1 MKNRLTQKLKDEK
14 INELI
19 TTSIISDDLYWEIL
33 NSRIKYCFYR
43 VLYGIGIT
51 LNTENGV
58 DKKPIIERI
67 KKDLSTNMMLY
78 YNDEDVNNVL
88 DVVIRKRKFT
98 IWEMIIWN

>member
-1 MKNRLTQKLKDEK
+1 MENRLTQKLKDEK

-19 TTSIISDDLYWEIL
+19 TTSIISDDLYWNIL

-58 DKKPIIERI
+58 DKKPIIKRI
-67 KKDLSTNMMLY
+67 KTDLLNCGIY
-78 YNDEDVNNVL
+78 YNDKDVNNVL
-88 DVVIRKRKFT
+88 DVVISKRKFT